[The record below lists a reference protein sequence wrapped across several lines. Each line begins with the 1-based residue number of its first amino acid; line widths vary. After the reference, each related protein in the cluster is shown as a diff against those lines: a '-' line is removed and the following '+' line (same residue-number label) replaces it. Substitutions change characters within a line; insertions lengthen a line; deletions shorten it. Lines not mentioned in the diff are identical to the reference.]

1 MAARRTRST
10 DDQRVPH
17 AERGV
22 DRVKDA
28 GVESETLD
36 GGAGRAAAPGRGRRR
51 PVRSSDTAWS
61 RAVQAIREEE
71 LDADRAADRLIGLMT
86 DDELL
91 RLLDGD
97 SPRRLLPLIPV
108 LLGRRPFVAG
118 AIERLGIPGVRF
130 SDGARGVVIGAST
143 AFPVTMARA
152 ATWDP
157 SLEQR
162 VGVAIGLETSARG
175 ANYSASVCVN
185 LLRHPAW
192 GRAQECY
199 GEDPVLTGRMG
210 AALTRGVRTRV
221 MACVK
226 HFALNSMED
235 ERFEIDVSV
244 DDHALHEVYL
254 PHFKA
259 VLDAGA
265 DSVMSAY
272 NKVRGEYMDV
282 NRALLTGVLREEWGF
297 RGFVTSDWVF
307 GTHDAV
313 AGLEAGLD
321 VEMPLRLRRARELPG
336 ALARGEVTRGI
347 VLRSAHR
354 ILRTCLLHAATH
366 DAARPSISVIASPAH
381 RALARRVAQESIVLL
396 QNEAVD
402 GRAVLP
408 LDPSTRHVAV
418 IGRLADRPNLGDHG
432 SSRVRPPST
441 SSPLQGLREALP
453 AARITAVSGRD
464 ERAAIAAAA
473 GAETAIVV
481 VGLDQHDEG
490 ESVVTGGVDVGT
502 LGRSFRSGPLR
513 GALRG
518 IAHLASRFVRGG
530 DRRSLDL
537 RPSDV
542 RLVQAV
548 AAANPRTVVVLVGGS
563 TILAEAWRRRVP
575 AILVAWYG
583 GMEGGRALA
592 DVLTGQG
599 EPGGRL
605 PFVVPTDV
613 AHLPPFDRTA
623 KAVVYDDRWGQ
634 RRLDGDGRAPAFPFG
649 FGLGYTTFEHRL
661 AGHRFDDTG
670 GSADVL
676 VTNTGDR
683 DGSTVVQIYAAD
695 VSVER
700 PVAQLLGFRKVR
712 LPPHGSVTVQ
722 VTLDAGPTLQRDPAT
737 RRWSP
742 RSGSWVVLAAFHSP
756 GAWDGAG
763 PLRPTVSDPPD
774 PEVARPDA

>member
-1 MAARRTRST
+1 MGSDVAIGSTTARATGR
-10 DDQRVPH
+10 
-17 AERGV
+17 EWL
-22 DRVKDA
+22 DA
-28 GVESETLD
+28 V
-36 GGAGRAAAPGRGRRR
+36 
-51 PVRSSDTAWS
+51 
-61 RAVQAIREEE
+61 RAVREGT
-71 LDADRAADRLIGLMT
+71 LDADAATERLIAAMT

-91 RLLDGD
+91 GLLDGD
-97 SPRRLLPLIPV
+97 SPRRLLLLIPV

-118 AIERLGIPGVRF
+118 AVRRLGVPGIRF

-157 SLEQR
+157 ALEEQ
-162 VGVAIGLETSARG
+162 VGVAIGAETRARG

-210 AALTRGVRTRV
+210 SAMTRGVREHV

-235 ERFEIDVSV
+235 ARFEVDVAV

-259 VLDAGA
+259 VVDAGA

-272 NKVRGEYMDV
+272 NRVRGEYMDV
-282 NRALLTGVLREEWGF
+282 NRPLLTDVLRDEWGF
-297 RGFVTSDWVF
+297 TGFVTSDWVF

-336 ALARGEVTRGI
+336 ALARGDLSRAT

-366 DAARPSISVIASPAH
+366 DTARPNPSVVASRAH
-381 RALARRVAQESIVLL
+381 RALARRVATRSIVLL
-396 QNEAVD
+396 RNEAVD
-402 GRAVLP
+402 GAPLLP
-408 LDPSTRHVAV
+408 LSPATRRIAM
-418 IGRLADRPNLGDHG
+418 IGALASRPNLGDHG

-441 SSPLQGLREALP
+441 ASPLRGLREALP
-453 AARITAVSGRD
+453 GAVITDSDGRD
-464 ERAAIAAAA
+464 TAAAA
-473 GAETAIVV
+473 AAARTADVAVVV

-490 ESVVTGGVDVGT
+490 ESVVTGSVDPGAIS
-502 LGRSFRSGPLR
+502 RAFRSGPLR
-513 GALRG
+513 TVLTG
-518 IAHLASRFVRGG
+518 IAHLAARFVRGG
-530 DRRSLDL
+530 DRGSLDL
-537 RPSDV
+537 APADV
-542 RLVQAV
+542 RLVRAV
-548 AAANPRTVVVLVGGS
+548 VAANPRTVVVLIGGS
-563 TILAEAWRRRVP
+563 AILIEAWRREVP
-575 AILVAWYG
+575 AILIAWYG

-592 DVLTGQG
+592 DVLTGRE

-605 PFVVPTDV
+605 PFVLPTDA

-623 KAVVYDDRWGQ
+623 KSVVYDDRWGQ
-634 RRLDGDGRAPAFPFG
+634 RRLDADGRAPAYPFG
-649 FGLGYTTFEHRL
+649 FGLGWTTWELRL
-661 AGHRFDDTG
+661 AGHRFDDAG
-670 GSADVL
+670 GSAEVV

-683 DGSTVVQIYAAD
+683 AGSTVVQVYAAD
-695 VSVER
+695 VALER
-700 PVAQLLGFRKVR
+700 PVAQLLGFSRVTV
-712 LPPHGSVTVQ
+712 PAHGSATVR
-722 VTLDAGPTLQRDPAT
+722 VALDAGPALERDPEA
-737 RRWSP
+737 RRWSARP
-742 RSGSWVVLAAFHSP
+742 GDWVLQAAQHSP
-756 GAWDGAG
+756 QRWDDAV
-763 PLRPTVSDPPD
+763 PLRSV
-774 PEVARPDA
+774 